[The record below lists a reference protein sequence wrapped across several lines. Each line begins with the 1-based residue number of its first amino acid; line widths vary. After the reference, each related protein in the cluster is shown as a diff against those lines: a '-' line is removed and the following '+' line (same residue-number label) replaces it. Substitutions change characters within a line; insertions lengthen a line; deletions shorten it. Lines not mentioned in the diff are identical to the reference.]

1 MKPPL
6 KYPAL
11 LLSVAVLSFA
21 VTGRVVAAG
30 PSLTPTVTPMTG
42 TTATIFVFSTQFHP
56 AGETVTGASVSV
68 AGSTYQLSRSG
79 GPEAN
84 QIWSGSHA
92 LPEGSWTAVFS
103 GTTVSGTNPTPV
115 SVGPIDVTAPTPTPA
130 PGPPPPPTPVPSGT
144 PRPTPRPTPPSATA
158 TQIPGSTANPG
169 GSPTPV
175 GTTGGSPDGSPWES
189 ASASAHPGGSA
200 TMSPLPADTPSGTG
214 PFDVPAEGVVAMGL
228 LGAVAVAA
236 ALGER
241 RRRRAVEAF
250 RATQAREEESP
261 QPAGPEAGWERGAA
275 EDETIATID
284 YEGLDH
290 EPNG

>member
-1 MKPPL
+1 
-6 KYPAL
+6 
-11 LLSVAVLSFA
+11 
-21 VTGRVVAAG
+21 
-30 PSLTPTVTPMTG
+30 
-42 TTATIFVFSTQFHP
+42 
-56 AGETVTGASVSV
+56 
-68 AGSTYQLSRSG
+68 
-79 GPEAN
+79 
-84 QIWSGSHA
+84 
-92 LPEGSWTAVFS
+92 
-103 GTTVSGTNPTPV
+103 
-115 SVGPIDVTAPTPTPA
+115 
-130 PGPPPPPTPVPSGT
+130 
-144 PRPTPRPTPPSATA
+144 
-158 TQIPGSTANPG
+158 
-169 GSPTPV
+169 
-175 GTTGGSPDGSPWES
+175 
-189 ASASAHPGGSA
+189 
-200 TMSPLPADTPSGTG
+200 MSPLPADTPSGTG